1 MVSHIIAA
9 SFTTR
14 SKSRSFTISTL
25 TPHGNMHLYFVAQ
38 LVMSFLGARWSS
50 KNLNI
55 SMKIPRWSFFKH
67 EHNHTIVLITT
78 LGKVFEL
85 NIWSHSTLSSFEI
98 SQTFQIA
105 KTSPKVQKKSAK
117 NNPRLPGHG
126 HGKEDPTPLLSRFRG
141 SSDPSDGLPGPVFIA
156 SCRLCSHVFSNSE
169 SEGIFSTSN
178 FF

>member
-1 MVSHIIAA
+1 MVSHIIAV

-25 TPHGNMHLYFVAQ
+25 TPHGNMHSYVVAQ
-38 LVMSFLGARWSS
+38 LVMSFLGVRWSS

-85 NIWSHSTLSSFEI
+85 NIWSHSTLSSLEI

-105 KTSPKVQKKSAK
+105 KTSPKVQK
-117 NNPRLPGHG
+117 NQPRITRVCQVTDM
-126 HGKEDPTPLLSRFRG
+126 GKKTPLLCCHG
-141 SSDPSDGLPGPVFIA
+141 SADQVIPAMGSQVLS
-156 SCRLCSHVFSNSE
+156 S
-169 SEGIFSTSN
+169 
-178 FF
+178 